1 MNSSALVPPPKEKPS
16 PGVMARRHIT
26 SEPSTSDIGLR
37 APAASVAAVA
47 IRVNG
52 ERSRRLK
59 HAGGLVDLPA
69 GEHHC
74 LNRAGADAAA
84 RMELPIILDLR
95 A

>member
-1 MNSSALVPPPKEKPS
+1 M
-16 PGVMARRHIT
+16 
-26 SEPSTSDIGLR
+26 
-37 APAASVAAVA
+37 A

-59 HAGGLVDLPA
+59 HAGGLVNLPA
-69 GEHHC
+69 GGTTA